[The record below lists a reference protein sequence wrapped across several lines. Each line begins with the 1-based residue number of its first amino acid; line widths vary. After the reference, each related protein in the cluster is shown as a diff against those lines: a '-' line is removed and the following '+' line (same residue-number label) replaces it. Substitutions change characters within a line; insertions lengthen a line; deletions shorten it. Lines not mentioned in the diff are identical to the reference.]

1 MPRSETMALFTVVHQ
16 FADPKAL
23 LADAVFLKIWVKD
36 PGRGRLTRKTAAT
49 R

>member
-1 MPRSETMALFTVVHQ
+1 MPRSETIALFTVVHHL
-16 FADPKAL
+16 ADPKAL
-23 LADAVFLKIWVKD
+23 LAEAVFLKTWVKD